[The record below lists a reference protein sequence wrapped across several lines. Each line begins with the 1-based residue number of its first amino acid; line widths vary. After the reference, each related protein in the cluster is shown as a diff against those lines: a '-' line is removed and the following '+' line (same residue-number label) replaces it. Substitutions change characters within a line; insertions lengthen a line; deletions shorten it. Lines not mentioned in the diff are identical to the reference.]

1 MSELEKLIKELCPN
15 GVEYKPLGELGE
27 FYGGITGKNKNDFV
41 DGNAK
46 FISYMNV
53 YKNLKLNIDTPERVK
68 ISPNEKQRTL
78 EYGDVIFTGSSETPD
93 ECGISSV
100 LAYKTE
106 EKLYLNSFC
115 ICYRFN
121 DPSMFNPEFSK
132 YLFRSRELRIQI
144 GKTASGVT
152 RFNVSKEKMKKVV
165 IPIVPLEIQ
174 QEIVRILDNFTK
186 LTAELTKEL
195 TARKKQYEHYRDML
209 LSFDDI
215 RPADQADNGGGYN
228 NNVIYRKLGEIC
240 EYGKERISAETLS
253 VENYVSVE
261 NLLPNKQGK
270 TAASRVPTGY
280 VCIAYKR
287 GDILIGNIR
296 PYLKKIWL
304 ADCDGGTNG
313 DVLVVQMKDK
323 QAVQERFL
331 YHCLSSEKFFNY
343 DDSNAKGAKMPRG
356 DKNAVM
362 DFEIPVP
369 PLETQKRIV
378 SILDKFEMLANSL
391 SDGLPA
397 EIEARKKQYEYY
409 RDKLLDF
416 KDVGGGYYLLEK
428 IVQWL
433 PLGEIAT
440 ITRGGNFQKKDFTS
454 NGIPCIHY
462 GQIYTKYGLYANETF
477 TFISEEVAKKSK
489 KATTNDIIMAVTSE
503 NIEDVC
509 KCVAWLGKEDVAV
522 SGHTAIIHHNQNA
535 KYLAY
540 YFHTQMFFAQKEKYA
555 HGTKV
560 IEVTPSKLA
569 DIIIPLP
576 PLAIQG
582 WIAEILDKFHS
593 LATDISEGIP
603 AEIEARKKQYE
614 YYRDKLLAFKK
625 IENVV

>member
-1 MSELEKLIKELCPN
+1 MCKRILKNQTSATGDIPF
-15 GVEYKPLGELGE
+15 YKIGT
-27 FYGGITGKNKNDFV
+27 FGKTAD
-41 DGNAK
+41 A
-46 FISYMNV
+46 FI
-53 YKNLKLNIDTPERVK
+53 
-68 ISPNEKQRTL
+68 
-78 EYGDVIFTGSSETPD
+78 
-93 ECGISSV
+93 
-100 LAYKTE
+100 
-106 EKLYLNSFC
+106 
-115 ICYRFN
+115 
-121 DPSMFNPEFSK
+121 
-132 YLFRSRELRIQI
+132 SRELFEEYKTNFPFPKKGNILISAAGTI
-144 GKTASGVT
+144 GRT
-152 RFNVSKEKMKKVV
+152 
-165 IPIVPLEIQ
+165 
-174 QEIVRILDNFTK
+174 
-186 LTAELTKEL
+186 
-195 TARKKQYEHYRDML
+195 
-209 LSFDDI
+209 
-215 RPADQADNGGGYN
+215 
-228 NNVIYRKLGEIC
+228 VIYDGEPAYYQDSNIVWIDNDESIALNKWLFYC
-240 EYGKERISAETLS
+240 YQMSPWH
-253 VENYVSVE
+253 VS
-261 NLLPNKQGK
+261 
-270 TAASRVPTGY
+270 T
-280 VCIAYKR
+280 
-287 GDILIGNIR
+287 
-296 PYLKKIWL
+296 
-304 ADCDGGTNG
+304 GGTI
-313 DVLVVQMKDK
+313 
-323 QAVQERFL
+323 ARL
-331 YHCLSSEKFFNY
+331 YN
-343 DDSNAKGAKMPRG
+343 DNIANA
-356 DKNAVM
+356 
-362 DFEIPVP
+362 EIPVP

-397 EIEARKKQYEYY
+397 EIETRKKQYEYY

-416 KDVGGGYYLLEK
+416 KDAGGGYYLLEK
-428 IVQWL
+428 VVQWL

-454 NGIPCIHY
+454 DGIPCIHY
-462 GQIYTKYGLYANETF
+462 GQIYTKYGLYANETV

-540 YFHTQMFFAQKEKYA
+540 YFHTQMFFVQKEKYA